1 MDRLNKYLSRQKYV
15 VRRSEGSPYR
25 NFLLYVEEIYQV
37 TVVYPIKYLFDIPL
51 KYYEYFKSYKKKD
64 IDNKNLKQFCNII
77 KEQHEIN
84 NEQQKCFCCYC
95 RQDDMVFPLFSHF
108 NYKKA
113 KFKCNKKVY
122 IHTWR
127 KSSKSIE
134 MTILRATTF
143 LWTQIFLRIGLK
155 IRQTVLFIFFL
166 LWRYFK
172 KFSYCKISSC

>member
-1 MDRLNKYLSRQKYV
+1 RQKYV

-25 NFLLYVEEIYQV
+25 NFLLYVEEIYQ
-37 TVVYPIKYLFDIPL
+37 DIPL

-113 KFKCNKKVY
+113 KFKCNKKEQEEDIVL
-122 IHTWR
+122 TL
-127 KSSKSIE
+127 SC
-134 MTILRATTF
+134 
-143 LWTQIFLRIGLK
+143 LK
-155 IRQTVLFIFFL
+155 KKDKNFHSFFIQQNYNFFML
-166 LWRYFK
+166 NVTLQQFDLNDEYF
-172 KFSYCKISSC
+172 ININVI